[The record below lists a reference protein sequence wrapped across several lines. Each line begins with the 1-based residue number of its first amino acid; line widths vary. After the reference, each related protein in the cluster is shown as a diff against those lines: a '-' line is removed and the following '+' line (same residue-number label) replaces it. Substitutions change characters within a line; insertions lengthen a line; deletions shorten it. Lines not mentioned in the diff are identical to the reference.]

1 MPPLAERHA
10 VMFLGGFEHLPNVD
24 AAILL
29 VREVMP
35 RVWAAVPDAEALIV
49 GSDPTPEVLALA
61 GDRVTVTGWVP
72 DLAPWFARS
81 RMTLSALRYGSGL
94 KGKIVASLEAGVP
107 VVTTAIGNEGLDLRD
122 GHEALL
128 GETPDELAAAA
139 IRLLTEPDLAE
150 ALAAAGSAWVHGR
163 LTRDAARATVAAA
176 LGQRWTVR

>member
-1 MPPLAERHA
+1 
-10 VMFLGGFEHLPNVD
+10 MFLGGFEHVPNVD
-24 AAILL
+24 AARFL

-35 RVWAAVPDAEALIV
+35 RVWCDVPRAEVLLV

-61 GDRVTVTGWVP
+61 GERVTVTGYVP
-72 DLAPWFARS
+72 DLAPWFGRS

-122 GHEALL
+122 GVEALL

-139 IRLLTEPDLAE
+139 TRLFTEPGLAG
-150 ALAAAGSAWVHGR
+150 ALAAAGSAWLAGH
-163 LTRDAARATVAAA
+163 LTHDAARTALLAAFGPCRA
-176 LGQRWTVR
+176 APAR